1 MASHRPRPSRGD
13 TASFVL
19 TFAVIVTAVLAGV
32 AGLLTLLGWE
42 VAADTVALVLL
53 VVVLVLG
60 VVFFA
65 SLRSRAR

>member
-1 MASHRPRPSRGD
+1 MQADGRAMRVAMLCASS
-13 TASFVL
+13 L
-19 TFAVIVTAVLAGV
+19 IFAVIVATVLAGV
-32 AGLLTLLGWE
+32 AGLTLLGWE

-53 VVVLVLG
+53 GVVLVLG

>member
-1 MASHRPRPSRGD
+1 MASHRPRDGRGD
-13 TASFVL
+13 SASFVL
-19 TFAVIVTAVLAGV
+19 TFAVIVAAALAGV

-42 VAADTVALVLL
+42 VAADTVAIGLLLVL
-53 VVVLVLG
+53 LVLG

>member
-1 MASHRPRPSRGD
+1 MASHRPRDRRGD

-19 TFAVIVTAVLAGV
+19 TFAFIVAAVLAGI

-53 VVVLVLG
+53 GVVLVLG

-65 SLRSRAR
+65 SLRSRTR

>member
-1 MASHRPRPSRGD
+1 MAHQRPRDGRGD

-19 TFAVIVTAVLAGV
+19 TFAAIVAAVLAGV

-42 VAADTVALVLL
+42 VAADTVAIGLLLVLL
-53 VVVLVLG
+53 VFG

>member
-1 MASHRPRPSRGD
+1 MVSHRPRDGRGD

-19 TFAVIVTAVLAGV
+19 TFAVAVTTALAGV

-42 VAADTVALVLL
+42 VAADAVALVLL
-53 VVVLVLG
+53 AVVLVLG